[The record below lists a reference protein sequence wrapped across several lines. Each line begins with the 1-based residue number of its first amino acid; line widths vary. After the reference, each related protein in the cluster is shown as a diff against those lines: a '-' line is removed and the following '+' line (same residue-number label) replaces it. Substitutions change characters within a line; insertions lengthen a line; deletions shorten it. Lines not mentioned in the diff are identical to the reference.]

1 MKTKLIL
8 ISTILLISCGSRKV
22 NKSETTEQSKVSII
36 DTSKITTNIDT
47 NTKVIDCTNT
57 DEVTIE
63 PVDNSQP
70 ILVNGKTYKNVRFK
84 TKKVKNNITTD
95 KVEKVA
101 KNKQKAVIMTKESKK
116 SVEVKQV
123 ERKQFNWLSLW
134 WLLLLIIAMV
144 YLGYKYRK
152 ELFL

>member
-8 ISTILLISCGSRKV
+8 LSTILLISCSTRKV
-22 NKSETTEQSKVSII
+22 NKSENKKQSKVSII
-36 DTSKITTNIDT
+36 DTSKTTTNIDT

-57 DEVTIE
+57 DELTIE
-63 PVDNSQP
+63 PIDNSKP

-101 KNKQKAVIMTKESKK
+101 KKEQKGTTIAKESKK
-116 SVEVKQV
+116 SIEVKQV
-123 ERKQFNWLSLW
+123 DKKQFNWFSLW
-134 WLLLLIIAMV
+134 WLILLIIAMV
-144 YLGYKYRK
+144 CFGWKKRK